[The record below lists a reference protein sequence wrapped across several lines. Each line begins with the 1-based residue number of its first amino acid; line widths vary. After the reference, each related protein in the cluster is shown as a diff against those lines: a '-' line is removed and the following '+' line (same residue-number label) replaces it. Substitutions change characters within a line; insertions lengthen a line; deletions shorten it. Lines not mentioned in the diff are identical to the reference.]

1 MNKDNKI
8 LGLAMRFC
16 IIITWIMCNISLFV
30 MLTGMKNVDVDGMD
44 KDNAAERMLKVI
56 GDFGDKTTLYYV
68 TFGMLIIC
76 LVLAVLSKYKTGKGA
91 FIAKIVFLFM
101 SVYSAFSGFEY
112 LKALSDVK
120 GIKLDVSGTSVDA
133 ISKALADAN
142 FSGNAESVAK
152 TLGDKDA
159 VGALVSGYFFPL
171 LVLFVLTITSIHCLV
186 KKKDPNNTQSS
197 EG

>member
-16 IIITWIMCNISLFV
+16 IIITWIVCNISLFV
-30 MLTGMKNVDVDGMD
+30 MLTGMKNVDIDGMD
-44 KDNAAERMLKVI
+44 KDNAAERMLRVI
-56 GDFGDKTTLYYV
+56 GDFGDKTTLYYI

-76 LVLAVLSKYKTGKGA
+76 LILAVLSKYKTGKGA
-91 FIAKIVFLFM
+91 FIAKIVFMFM
-101 SVYSAFSGFEY
+101 SVYSAFGGFEY

-120 GIKLDVSGTSVDA
+120 GVKLDVSGTSVDA

-159 VGALVSGYFFPL
+159 VGSLVAGYFFPL
-171 LVLFVLTITSIHCLV
+171 LVLFVLMITSIHCLV
-186 KKKDPNNTQSS
+186 KKKDPNSTQSS

>member
-16 IIITWIMCNISLFV
+16 IIITWIVCNISLFV

-101 SVYSAFSGFEY
+101 SVYSAFGGFEY

-120 GIKLDVSGTSVDA
+120 GIKLAVSGTSTDA
-133 ISKALADAN
+133 ITKALSDAGY
-142 FSGNAESVAK
+142 SGNAESVAK

-159 VGALVSGYFFPL
+159 ASALIAGYFFPL
-171 LVLFVLTITSIHCLV
+171 LVLFVLMITSIHCLV
-186 KKKDPNNTQSS
+186 KKKDPNCTQSS

>member
-30 MLTGMKNVDVDGMD
+30 MLTGIKNVDVEGMD
-44 KDNAAERMLKVI
+44 KDNAAERMLKVV

-76 LVLAVLSKYKTGKGA
+76 LVLAVLSKYKTGKVA
-91 FIAKIVFLFM
+91 FIAKIVFLFL
-101 SVYSAFSGFEY
+101 SVYAAFGGFEY
-112 LKALSDVK
+112 IKALSDLEGVK
-120 GIKLDVSGTSVDA
+120 LNVSGTSVEA
-133 ISKALADAN
+133 ITKALTDAN

-152 TLGDKDA
+152 TLGDKNA
-159 VGALVSGYFFPL
+159 LGSLVSGYFFPI

-186 KKKDPNNTQSS
+186 KKKDPNSTQSS